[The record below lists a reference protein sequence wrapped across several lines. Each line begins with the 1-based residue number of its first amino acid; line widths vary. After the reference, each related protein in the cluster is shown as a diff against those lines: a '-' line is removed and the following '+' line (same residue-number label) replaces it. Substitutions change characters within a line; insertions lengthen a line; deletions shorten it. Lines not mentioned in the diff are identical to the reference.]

1 MVGDCNPIVDR
12 QVSHWLS
19 RRIRN
24 QKKTYRER
32 LFADGYVEY
41 TGKLTFTV
49 VYGTRYSQAR
59 TALFALAL
67 SSVAGVAKTNDE
79 IMNRAALLYAS
90 AQDKLRTEKNKKKQ
104 RSSAPPDVVQSSG
117 ESTWWRLV
125 RSLQWRHCRG
135 KSPTKEKGYLGWGK
149 PKPPIP
155 LLAGTSS
162 RQNTGQQ
169 QKLIVQQQMQISQVK
184 L

>member
-1 MVGDCNPIVDR
+1 MVDDCNPIVDR

-59 TALFALAL
+59 TALFALAV

-90 AQDKLRTEKNKKKQ
+90 AQDKLRTEKNKKN
-104 RSSAPPDVVQSSG
+104 SVAPPLRTWCNRRVSRRGGGWYGACNDVIVGGNPQRKKRVIWAGENQSHLYHYWL
-117 ESTWWRLV
+117 ELV
-125 RSLQWRHCRG
+125 RGRILDNN
-135 KSPTKEKGYLGWGK
+135 K
-149 PKPPIP
+149 
-155 LLAGTSS
+155 
-162 RQNTGQQ
+162 N
-169 QKLIVQQQMQISQVK
+169 
-184 L
+184 